1 MYLCRHHLGVAR
13 DGPGDNIV
21 VVSVPSYVEELPN
34 ARDMAERLEVIGTIS
49 SATGF
54 ELEWDEFRR
63 TPKRWWIGPQSPAYD
78 EMGRAWIGTNRDRD
92 LFSYLDVFT
101 DDGFQYLGSVRIRD
115 RLIGYDVLDAT
126 LAVLVERAMREGDVV
141 ARRGID
147 WYDIGRLEFT
157 RDLAP

>member
-1 MYLCRHHLGVAR
+1 MGPE
-13 DGPGDNIV
+13 GPGDDIV
-21 VVSVPSYVEELPN
+21 VVPVPSYVEELPN
-34 ARDMAERLEVIGTIS
+34 ERDMAERLEVMGTIRN
-49 SATGF
+49 ATGL
-54 ELEWDEFRR
+54 ELELDEFRQ

-92 LFSYLDVFT
+92 QFSYLDVFT

-115 RLIGYDVLDAT
+115 RLIGYDILDST
-126 LAVLVERAMREGDVV
+126 LAVLVERPIGEGDVV

-157 RDLAP
+157 GALVP